1 MAELKTVKEI
11 DVDYSKSQI
20 YWRVEK
26 LIESGAMDPLER
38 GDRNQYLF
46 SQEDVRKLQ
55 KLAKLEDEHDTVQ
68 EAVTALKEEGLEK
81 KESKEEDTSTKSI
94 DEETVEKLRERI
106 DELEETVELLEEK
119 LALQEDRIQK
129 FRNRWSDQL
138 KDGVER
144 IKDLF
149 G

>member
-1 MAELKTVKEI
+1 MGELKTVKEI

-20 YWRVEK
+20 YWRVDK
-26 LIESGAMDPLER
+26 LVESGMMDPLER

-46 SQEDVRKLQ
+46 SPEDVRILQ
-55 KLAKLEDEHDTVQ
+55 RLAELEEDHDTVQ
-68 EAVTALKEEGLEK
+68 KAIAALKEEGSEGKSQEK
-81 KESKEEDTSTKSI
+81 EGITEQTTEE
-94 DEETVEKLRERI
+94 LRNRI
-106 DELEETVELLEEK
+106 KELEETVELLEEK
-119 LALQEDRIQK
+119 LALQDDRIQK

-138 KDGVER
+138 KDGVDK